1 MAAYAGD
8 GQARGWFPELM
19 SIPTGGHSVVSER
32 FRHSGFELTHKER
45 VRRIASNDRR
55 EEVAPK
61 TYHQRCSGGRR
72 SSTTAE
78 LSGCRSPPWMRGSR
92 GISNPLAAEHQ
103 PPGRAGFAPAR
114 ASPTVAGKVATCSL
128 GSGWRGNRR
137 SGSARNHAQ
146 REMRPGLVIIRDK
159 HLHSIAQPVGV
170 APNRQR

>member
-61 TYHQRCSGGRR
+61 TLPLRR
-72 SSTTAE
+72 IINDVLVEGDPAQLLSCQGADHHHGCAAAGAFPTRWRPSISS
-78 LSGCRSPPWMRGSR
+78 RNDR
-92 GISNPLAAEHQ
+92 GI
-103 PPGRAGFAPAR
+103 RAGA
-114 ASPTVAGKVATCSL
+114 KID
-128 GSGWRGNRR
+128 
-137 SGSARNHAQ
+137 Q
-146 REMRPGLVIIRDK
+146 
-159 HLHSIAQPVGV
+159 
-170 APNRQR
+170 